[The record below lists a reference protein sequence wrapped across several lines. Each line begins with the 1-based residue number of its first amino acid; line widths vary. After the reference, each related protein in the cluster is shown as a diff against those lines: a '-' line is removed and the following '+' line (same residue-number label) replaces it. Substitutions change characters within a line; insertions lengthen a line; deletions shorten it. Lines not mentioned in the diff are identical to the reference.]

1 MSKNDFKEYVCR
13 PYCTFYKEGQ
23 KEEMACRGA
32 ELSEILALQ
41 KHISPG
47 ELPRFEKNSRL
58 WGRYRAILGKYV
70 CAKCPFRDKDCD
82 FMSEASGS
90 APDAEIEPCGG
101 FILLVL
107 LIENDFIDMSSLEQ
121 VL

>member
-13 PYCTFYKEGQ
+13 PYCMFYKEGQ

-32 ELSEILALQ
+32 EVLETLALQ
-41 KHISPG
+41 KYISPE
-47 ELPRFEKNSRL
+47 ELPRFEKESHL

-70 CAKCPFRDKDCD
+70 CAQCPFRGNDCD

-90 APDAEIEPCGG
+90 AHDAGIEPCGG

-107 LIENDFIDMSSLEQ
+107 LIENDFIDMSSLE
-121 VL
+121 LAL